1 MKHNDYFFLCIL
13 LLAHAIRVNSL
24 HFTSWF
30 PIQYLLA
37 ASSKSYLN
45 ISVESET
52 EEVVSVK
59 PTRREI
65 RLKDQPLKNSFIRN
79 KVFKL
84 ANESTSAKLV
94 SHIDKEPA
102 KKRQVEIW
110 KAIIYSFYHNFL
122 RPTNNTGRNCRRLK
136 FLLPANSRRIIT
148 LPSQIFSAVS
158 CTLYSILR

>member
-1 MKHNDYFFLCIL
+1 MKHSDYFFLCIL
-13 LLAHAIRVNSL
+13 LLTHAIRVNPL
-24 HFTSWF
+24 HLTSWF

-59 PTRREI
+59 PTRRE
-65 RLKDQPLKNSFIRN
+65 KDQPLKNSFIRN

-102 KKRQVEIW
+102 KKRQVE
-110 KAIIYSFYHNFL
+110 
-122 RPTNNTGRNCRRLK
+122 T
-136 FLLPANSRRIIT
+136 
-148 LPSQIFSAVS
+148 
-158 CTLYSILR
+158 

>member
-1 MKHNDYFFLCIL
+1 MKHSDYFFLCIL
-13 LLAHAIRVNSL
+13 LLAHAIRVNPL
-24 HFTSWF
+24 HLTSWF

-52 EEVVSVK
+52 EKVVSVK

-102 KKRQVEIW
+102 KKRRVEIW
-110 KAIIYSFYHNFL
+110 KAIIYSLYHNFL
-122 RPTNNTGRNCRRLK
+122 RPTNNIGRKCRRLK
-136 FLLPANSRRIIT
+136 FLLPAKSRRII
-148 LPSQIFSAVS
+148 LPSQIFSAVL
-158 CTLYSILR
+158 CTLYSIQR